1 MPFRSILQRRGI
13 FAEYAPVEASRMAQG
28 PCFVEL
34 RGDAGAG
41 RRCRSLVQ
49 CKCTYIKVRIVSCLS
64 NLLDSALSH
73 LAGWPFLSRK
83 RAWQRQTVL
92 GSGQRSSAGRCA
104 LWRAG
109 NAVLR
114 TFNNLDEDSMTY
126 AARRSRTQVELR
138 STDSRWRL
146 SPHSVCYFQINL
158 LTSIGTIPPKVL

>member
-114 TFNNLDEDSMTY
+114 TFNNLDEGSMTY
-126 AARRSRTQVELR
+126 SDAAQLENSRASLDGQPMACPELVKG
-138 STDSRWRL
+138 RL
-146 SPHSVCYFQINL
+146 SPHEPADSLRF
-158 LTSIGTIPPKVL
+158 LTFH